1 MKITQN
7 GETMT
12 SQAVIEN
19 LVHVLEEINVSSF
32 LDDFGPKHIIQIYS
46 PEKNI
51 QGLLIIDNTF
61 LGPACGLV
69 NLCPGMSPRE
79 LFKYARAMTFSS
91 AVNQVNMG
99 GGAAWIKLGP
109 SPTDKI
115 DVIRTFA
122 KEIAPYIP
130 NQYIASPGM
139 NLGQNEMRAFVE
151 SLGDHQG
158 ATGKPIDM
166 DGTPYEL
173 GVLGLGMGVCIE
185 AVLDTVQSNK
195 VIPKS
200 MAEARVA
207 VQGFNTIGA
216 TIARYLANKG
226 AKIVALSDDKC
237 SVFNEKGIEMSKLG
251 DNSADH
257 SNVTSLRSLKNVK
270 RNGPESIIEVDCNV
284 LVLPTSKEII
294 TEKNVDKVKASC
306 IVEGF
311 YKPLS
316 GIADQALSEKGAIVI
331 PDILA
336 ISGAPISSNAECSR
350 IRYDRTISIVERKV
364 RETVNTLTQHS
375 LELGIP
381 LRREAL
387 EVAKERLLKALEEA
401 S

>member
-1 MKITQN
+1 
-7 GETMT
+7 MT

-32 LDDFGPKHIIQIYS
+32 LDNFGPKHIIQIYC

-61 LGPACGLV
+61 MGPACGLV
-69 NLCPGMSPRE
+69 NLCPGMTPRE
-79 LFKYARAMTFSS
+79 LFKYARTMTFSA
-91 AVNQVNMG
+91 AVNEVNLG
-99 GGAAWIKLGP
+99 GGAAWIKMGP
-109 SPTDKI
+109 GPMDKLET
-115 DVIRTFA
+115 IRAFA

-151 SLGDHQG
+151 SLGDQQG
-158 ATGKPIDM
+158 ATGKPIEM

-185 AVLDTVQSNK
+185 AALESAQSNK
-195 VIPKS
+195 ALPKS
-200 MAEARVA
+200 LAEAKVA

-216 TIARYLANKG
+216 TVARYLANKG
-226 AKIVALSDDKC
+226 AKIVALSDDK
-237 SVFNEKGIEMSKLG
+237 STIYSEKGIEMNKLG
-251 DNSADH
+251 DNPADH
-257 SNVTSLRSLKNVK
+257 SNVPPLRTLKNVK
-270 RNGPESIIEVDCNV
+270 RSSAESIIDIDCNI
-284 LVLPTSKEII
+284 LVLPTTKEII

-311 YKPLS
+311 YKPIS
-316 GIADQALSEKGAIVI
+316 GIADTALCEKGAIVI

-336 ISGAPISSNAECSR
+336 ISGAPISSISECSR
-350 IRYDRTISIVERKV
+350 IRYDRTISMVERKV
-364 RETVNTLTQHS
+364 REKVNALTQQS

-381 LRREAL
+381 LRRVAL
-387 EVAKERLLKALEEA
+387 EVAKERLLKALEE
-401 S
+401 SS

>member
-1 MKITQN
+1 
-7 GETMT
+7 MT

-32 LDDFGPKHIIQIYS
+32 LDDFGPKHIIQIYC

-61 LGPACGLV
+61 LGPACGLI
-69 NLCPGMSPRE
+69 NLCQGMTPRE
-79 LFKYARAMTFSS
+79 LFKYARAMTFSA
-91 AVNQVNMG
+91 AVNQVNLG
-99 GGAAWIKLGP
+99 GGAAWIKMGP
-109 SPTDKI
+109 GPTDKLET
-115 DVIRTFA
+115 IRAFA

-185 AVLDTVQSNK
+185 AVLETAQSSK
-195 VIPKS
+195 VMPKS
-200 MAEARVA
+200 MAEATVA

-216 TIARYLANKG
+216 TIARYLAKKG
-226 AKIVALSDDKC
+226 AKIVALSDDK
-237 SVFNEKGIEMSKLG
+237 STVFCEKGLEMNKLG

-257 SNVTSLRSLKNVK
+257 SGAPSLRSLKNVK
-270 RNGPESIIEVDCNV
+270 RSSPESIIDVDCNI
-284 LVLPTSKEII
+284 LVLPTTKEII
-294 TEKNVDKVKASC
+294 TEKNVDKVKATC
-306 IVEGF
+306 IVEGL
-311 YKPLS
+311 YKPIS
-316 GIADQALSEKGAIVI
+316 GIADQALCEKGAIVI
-331 PDILA
+331 PDILT

-350 IRYDRTISIVERKV
+350 IRYDQTISIIERKV
-364 RETVNTLTQHS
+364 RETANALTQHA

-387 EVAKERLLKALEEA
+387 EVAKERLLKALEE
-401 S
+401 SS